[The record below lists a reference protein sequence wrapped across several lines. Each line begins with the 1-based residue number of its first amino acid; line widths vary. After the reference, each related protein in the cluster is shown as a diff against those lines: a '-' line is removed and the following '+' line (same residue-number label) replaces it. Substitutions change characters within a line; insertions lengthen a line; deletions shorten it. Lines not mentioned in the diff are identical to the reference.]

1 MWAGYTHN
9 TLNLFDPPP
18 QADHKMQTS
27 DCPAA
32 LQLASATSEDS
43 TTPTAAV
50 HVADGEERSCM
61 AVNTEQRTDDTMTY
75 MTVNP
80 QDMQLGQT
88 QQQAI
93 SAAYV
98 LGE

>member
-27 DCPAA
+27 DGPAA

-50 HVADGEERSCM
+50 HAADGEEGSCT

-93 SAAYV
+93 PAAYV

>member
-1 MWAGYTHN
+1 
-9 TLNLFDPPP
+9 
-18 QADHKMQTS
+18 
-27 DCPAA
+27 
-32 LQLASATSEDS
+32 
-43 TTPTAAV
+43 
-50 HVADGEERSCM
+50 M

-93 SAAYV
+93 PAAYV
-98 LGE
+98 LEE